1 MCNINIILY
10 FDNTKYTELLARGLC
25 YESTG
30 LNVFFAKDREEILKL
45 IDRGIL
51 LTDIYVPEP
60 AKTIFFSDK
69 TIKNT
74 NIAYLKKAR

>member
-30 LNVFFAKDREEILKL
+30 LNVFFAKHDL
-45 IDRGIL
+45 ICYN
-51 LTDIYVPEP
+51 TDTDTKEGAEV
-60 AKTIFFSDK
+60 
-69 TIKNT
+69 
-74 NIAYLKKAR
+74 L